1 MNIKILNQNKQ
12 ELDYDSFVFNG
23 GEVSIKLKDNLKF
36 KYESKIITI
45 IARVQSSEELIK
57 LALIKNALD
66 LEFKFP
72 VDLILPYIPYARQDR
87 VCDKGESFSLNVFTD
102 ILNSLNFKSVT
113 VFDPHSDVAPA
124 LINNVRVISQFDIFD
139 KNTDLISY
147 VMKNIGVFVSP
158 DAGANKKTAK
168 LAGYFG
174 HQEFVRAD
182 KLRDLTNGQIKETVV
197 YCDDLDGRNVMMVDD
212 IADGGATFCF
222 LAKELKKKNAGK
234 IILFVTHGIF
244 SKGFECFEDI
254 DEIITTNSFQEFH
267 NVPEKVEIYEIEKYI

>member
-36 KYESKIITI
+36 KCESKIITI
-45 IARVQSSEELIK
+45 IARVQSSEELIR

-66 LEFKFP
+66 LEFNLP

-87 VCDKGESFSLNVFTD
+87 VCDKGESFSLKVFTD

-147 VMKNIGVFVSP
+147 VMKNIGAFVSP

-174 HQEFVRAD
+174 HQEFIRAD
-182 KLRDLTNGQIKETVV
+182 KLRDLTNGKIKETVV
-197 YCDDLDGRNVMMVDD
+197 YCDDLGGCNVMLADD
-212 IADGGATFCF
+212 IADGGATFQF
-222 LAKELKKKNAGK
+222 LAKELKKKNTGK

-244 SKGFECFEDI
+244 SRGFDCFDDI
-254 DEIITTNSFQEFH
+254 DEIITTNSFKEFD
-267 NVPEKVEIYEIEKYI
+267 NVPEKVKVYEIEKYI